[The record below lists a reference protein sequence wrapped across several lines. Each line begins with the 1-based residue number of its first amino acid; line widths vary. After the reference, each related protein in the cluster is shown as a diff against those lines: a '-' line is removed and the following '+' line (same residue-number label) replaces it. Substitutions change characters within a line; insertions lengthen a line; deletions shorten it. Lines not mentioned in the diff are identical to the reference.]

1 MKVSIWDLD
10 YFHTEEKVNC
20 FNPDVMK
27 ISSYHKQL
35 GDTINFVTTVD
46 DIRRPYD
53 LYYIIKENSKTPN
66 PPLDFFTTSKI
77 RWWGNAYRVRVNWK
91 MTDAMLG
98 CRPDYLLYPEYNT
111 QLERAEHVRFFNNN
125 AELLPIY
132 QDYHNTFKKKKVI
145 VTDKY
150 MWFSDNKSIMIALQ
164 RLEETKNLYFLKE
177 IKIQKLLY
185 DEKLKEQFLKLKFS
199 PGVNFSW
206 SKIKHSEFKTAL
218 EFLLEIKRRN
228 PSTHMGC
235 LQIDYSDDG
244 AAHWSDKD
252 LALKDFE
259 EIKEF
264 ILLSKR
270 NKIRLKINLPDYAL
284 ETPYYYLF
292 ATIAEWTSHRREY
305 RRSWLEFLAYKFT
318 GKRYESATFYWSRP
332 YQWNEVFRDLLRQT
346 YTDKDFLL
354 LQWGDNK
361 CSEISVPWKLWE
373 EEFKYGI

>member
-1 MKVSIWDLD
+1 MRVTIWDLD
-10 YFHTEEKVNC
+10 YYHAKEKVNC

-35 GDTINFVTTVD
+35 GDTINFVTTQD

-125 AELLPIY
+125 GVLLPVY
-132 QDYHNTFKKKKVI
+132 QDYTNSLKKKKVI

-150 MWFSDNKSIMIALQ
+150 MWISDNKSIFEALK
-164 RLEETKNLYFLKE
+164 RLEETNNLYFLKE
-177 IKIQKLLY
+177 INLKKLIN

-199 PGVNFSW
+199 PGVNFTW
-206 SKIKHSEFKTAL
+206 SKIKHNDFNNAI
-218 EFLLEIKRRN
+218 EFLIELKRRN
-228 PSTHMGC
+228 PHTHMGC
-235 LQIDYSDDG
+235 LQIDYSDRG
-244 AAHWSDKD
+244 VAHWSDKD
-252 LALKDFE
+252 SALKDFAE
-259 EIKEF
+259 VKRF
-264 ILLSKR
+264 IMLSKQ
-270 NKIRLKINLPDYAL
+270 NKIRLKINMPDAPL
-284 ETPYYYLF
+284 ETPYFYLF
-292 ATIAEWTSHRREY
+292 SIVSEWMGHRREY
-305 RRSWLEFLAYKFT
+305 RRSWLEFLVYKFT
-318 GKRYESATFYWSRP
+318 GFRGESAKMYWHHP

-346 YTDKDFLL
+346 YIDKDFLL
-354 LQWGDNK
+354 SQWGDSK
-361 CSEISVPWKLWE
+361 CSENEVPWKLWE